1 MPWERM
7 IANFRRR
14 SEMSCKFAQFLAAP
28 FAKTCVSQT
37 IAILAALRVQNEV
50 GRNLR
55 PALFASMSSSDS
67 TAYDYVVSLA
77 APE

>member
-1 MPWERM
+1 LRSFWRHPS
-7 IANFRRR
+7 RR
-14 SEMSCKFAQFLAAP
+14 LAI
-28 FAKTCVSQT
+28 SQT

-55 PALFASMSSSDS
+55 RALFASISSSDS
-67 TAYDYVVSLA
+67 TAYDTAYEYVVLLA

>member
-1 MPWERM
+1 M

-14 SEMSCKFAQFLAAP
+14 SETSRKFAQFLAAP
-28 FAKTCVSQT
+28 FAKTCDLPND
-37 IAILAALRVQNEV
+37 AILAALRVQNEV

-55 PALFASMSSSDS
+55 RALFASMSSSDS
-67 TAYDYVVSLA
+67 TAYDYVVLPA